1 MAEAVKVQPSICG
14 IFENCN
20 IRNSLKNDA
29 IELKFGTELENETY
43 NKIQYKK
50 LSFFMHFW

>member
-14 IFENCN
+14 IFENFN

-29 IELKFGTELENETY
+29 IELKFGTELENGTY

-50 LSFFMHFW
+50 LSFFMYFW